1 VSIRLRLTLL
11 YSVILALTLIAFS
24 TILYVAQSQS
34 TYNGIRGNLVR
45 QAGIVS
51 RRPPGSPPGSPVDAG
66 RFGDR
71 DATGTTTGSNV
82 LPGRWTQT
90 RSITGTIIAQT
101 PDLIGTSLP
110 LSGQGLKAVQ
120 SGSAWFET
128 VQVQGEP
135 LMVYNEQYVGQS
147 GTTRIVQVAFPIAQ
161 PLQSLNGLRLIL
173 IIGSSLVTMAAFGVG
188 WVLAGTALRPI
199 HRITHTAQA
208 IGAEHDFSR
217 RVEHTGPAD
226 EVGQLAIT
234 FNEMLGELESAYR
247 QLESAL
253 ESQQR
258 FVADASHELRTP
270 LTTVRGNI
278 ELLQRQ
284 PPMATEDQAEVM
296 ADTRDEVD
304 RLIRLVNQLL
314 LLARTDAGPKLRCEP
329 LALEPLMEDVCRQAR
344 LLAPKREIVC
354 EVADDTVVLADRD
367 ALKQVLL
374 ILLDNAQVHTPPGA
388 AIRMQTGL
396 DDGHVTISVADQGPG
411 IAPNVLAH
419 IFERFYRGDASRTG
433 RGTGLGL
440 AIAKELVEAQDGTIS
455 ASSKVG
461 QGTLFAI
468 TLPQASG

>member
-11 YSVILALTLIAFS
+11 YSVILALTLIIFS

-34 TYNGIRGNLVR
+34 TYNSIRGNLVR
-45 QAGIVS
+45 QVGIFS
-51 RRPPGSPPGSPVDAG
+51 RRPPASPPGGPLDAG
-66 RFGDR
+66 RFEDR
-71 DATGTTTGSNV
+71 DTPGSTV

-101 PDLIGTSLP
+101 PDLSGTSLP
-110 LSGQGLKAVQ
+110 LSGQGLMAVQ
-120 SGSAWFET
+120 SGSTWFET

-135 LMVYNEQYVGQS
+135 LMVYNQQYTGQS
-147 GTTRIVQVAFPIAQ
+147 GTIRIVQVAFPIAQ
-161 PLQSLNGLRLIL
+161 PLQSLNALRLIL
-173 IIGSSLVTMAAFGVG
+173 IVGSSLATMAAFGVG

-199 HRITHTAQA
+199 HRITHTAQV

-217 RVEHTGPAD
+217 RVEHVGPAD

-247 QLESAL
+247 QLESSL
-253 ESQQR
+253 DSQRR

-314 LLARTDAGPKLRCEP
+314 LLARADAGPKLRCEP
-329 LALEPLMEDVCRQAR
+329 VALKPLAEDVCRQTR
-344 LLAPKREIVC
+344 LLAQKREILC
-354 EVADDTVVLADRD
+354 ELPDDAVVLADRD

-374 ILLDNAQVHTPPGA
+374 ILLDNALVHTSPGA
-388 AIRMQTGL
+388 AIRMTAAL
-396 DDGHVTISVADQGPG
+396 DDDHISISVHDNGPG

-419 IFERFYRGDASRTG
+419 VFERFYRGDASRTG

-455 ASSKVG
+455 AQSKLG
-461 QGTLFAI
+461 QGTVF
-468 TLPQASG
+468 TVNLPQASVMS